1 MIRTTVT
8 RVTRGLWVKGWSVA
22 GQWILHRFILRV
34 TDEKWEQVREQVP
47 ESVVD
52 EDGCRRVPSR
62 TVLDAVLWILNT
74 GAPWSALP
82 DDYPNDRLVRRCFE
96 AWCGAKGLRD
106 ALARL
111 ANSLREQEWIGVSA
125 WLLDIAVAAATAGR
139 ERLGLARRGKGTRIV
154 EIAERE
160 QMQAAVLA
168 GAAEHREVTV
178 VRLSSAF
185 YMVEARRGS
194 DDPASAAIM
203 SSRAGGPSE

>member
-1 MIRTTVT
+1 MTRT
-8 RVTRGLWVKGWSVA
+8 RVTRSLWVKGRFVA

-34 TDEKWEQVREQVP
+34 TDEQWERIRERVP
-47 ESVVD
+47 QESDAD

-62 TVLDAVLWILNT
+62 SVLDAVLWILNT

-96 AWCGAKGLRD
+96 TWCGMKGLRD
-106 ALARL
+106 ALVGL
-111 ANSLREQEWIGVSA
+111 ANTLREQEWIGVSA
-125 WLLDIAVAAATAGR
+125 WLLDIALVAATAGR

-154 EIAERE
+154 EIVERE

-178 VRLSSAF
+178 VRLSSAL
-185 YMVEARRGS
+185 YMIEARLGP
-194 DDPASAAIM
+194 DDPASTAIT
-203 SSRAGGPSE
+203 SSPAGGPSE

>member
-1 MIRTTVT
+1 MIRTRVT

-34 TDEKWEQVREQVP
+34 TDEQWERIREQVP
-47 ESVVD
+47 ESAAD

-62 TVLDAVLWILNT
+62 AVLDAVLWILNT

-106 ALARL
+106 ALVGL

-125 WLLDIAVAAATAGR
+125 WLLDIALAAATAGR

-178 VRLSSAF
+178 VRLSSAL
-185 YMVEARRGS
+185 YMIEARLGS
-194 DDPASAAIM
+194 DDPASAAI
-203 SSRAGGPSE
+203 SGPAGGRSE